1 MNNCYYSLCVAPWQ
15 PANLIIF
22 LLNDKCAFDDLKLNN
37 FYYVLLGI
45 SRDSTHKRRAT
56 GGKRKPLRKKR
67 KFELGRP
74 PANTKVNIIRALSVN
89 IRPVN
94 NCLTFFTA
102 LNDENACQL

>member
-15 PANLIIF
+15 PATLIIF

-37 FYYVLLGI
+37 LYYVLLGI

-94 NCLTFFTA
+94 NRLTFF
-102 LNDENACQL
+102 CFK